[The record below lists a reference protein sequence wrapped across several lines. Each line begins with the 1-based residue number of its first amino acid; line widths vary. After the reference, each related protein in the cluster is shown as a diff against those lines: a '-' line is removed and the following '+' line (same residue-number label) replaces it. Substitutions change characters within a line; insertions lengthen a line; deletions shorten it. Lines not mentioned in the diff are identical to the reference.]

1 MRVGFIFSLILST
14 NSLRASDCGLEVTKD
29 LIGPGAV
36 VVVKNT
42 AKPTRGLNTLI
53 EDLPKVGLAVF
64 RGDGFVL
71 DGGLVLPPGTRLVV
85 DKGPWK
91 IDGQVNVVQVRSDD
105 FTGKV
110 YWNEFKRHTELIEA
124 TAVVKNKKP
133 AKPKFPRKFSPTE
146 YGEGKTFYGS
156 DFPKVGDIIWAGSSN
171 RVLSLKLMGRIT
183 EFLRDGKGF
192 KYQSLLGTEE
202 LGDSVY
208 SAIMEKSWIDEAVDF
223 YGSEKVKVDWWP

>member
-1 MRVGFIFSLILST
+1 MRVGLLFILILWINT
-14 NSLRASDCGLEVTKD
+14 IAASDCGTEVTKD

-36 VVVKNT
+36 VLVKST
-42 AKPTRGLNTLI
+42 AKPTKGLSTLI
-53 EDLPKVGLAVF
+53 KDLPKVGLAVF

-85 DKGPWK
+85 DRGPWK
-91 IDGQVNVVQVRSDD
+91 IDGRVNVVQVRSDD

-110 YWNEFKRHTELIEA
+110 YWNEFKKHTELIEA
-124 TAVVKNKKP
+124 TAVIKNKKP
-133 AKPKFPRKFSPTE
+133 AKPKFPRKFSADE

-171 RVLSLKLMGRIT
+171 RVLSLKLIGRIT

-202 LGDSVY
+202 LGSSEY
-208 SAIMEKSWIDEAVDF
+208 SAIMEKSWLDEAVNF
-223 YGSEKVKVDWWP
+223 YGAEKVKVDWVP